1 MKRNRKLK
9 QYRKIITIILEILSK
24 TIEITINFVYDV
36 FRFVGYNLILKSR
49 THGANDS
56 NVLLM

>member
-9 QYRKIITIILEILSK
+9 QHRKIITIILEMLSK

-36 FRFVGYNLILKSR
+36 FRFVYNLTMKSR
-49 THGANDS
+49 THGMNIS
-56 NVLLM
+56 MCS